1 MWGRAGAYCDGPN
14 VHLIALQLA
23 HHCTMPM
30 YADLLE
36 AGKSPALDF
45 VLPYDQPEVRKDPE
59 ERLNEIEQLAED
71 LYGDGEKAPSSQL
84 RVYTLE
90 EYAPVLQGRL
100 GKRKRELDTVEE
112 ADEREDLDGAFPVWS
127 STKENKANS
136 YLCLD
141 DKLRPDA
148 LLLHGEPISKLSTE
162 KIFEYVATYCD
173 SPPTSLE
180 WIDDRTTVIVFESPT
195 AAKSA
200 FPNLATRSADEPEPE
215 SQSETLVPAH
225 PVPKKMWPPEAQLD
239 HNLSRGT
246 ALSGIMRIRWAR
258 FGDRKLKGARK
269 RSEWY
274 TQQRTKR
281 SRPGGAGG
289 DDLDAELDEMKRRR
303 EAGDEEWE
311 AERTAAL
318 DRELDAL
325 AARKDGDEENM
336 EVESASRL
344 QSRLG
349 PRKNVSRPIASLP
362 RRRGQGRAPKEERPK
377 QTQEDLDAE
386 LEAFMKARE

>member
-1 MWGRAGAYCDGPN
+1 
-14 VHLIALQLA
+14 
-23 HHCTMPM
+23 MPM
-30 YADLLE
+30 YADMLE
-36 AGKSPALDF
+36 AGQAPALDF
-45 VLPYDQPEVRKDPE
+45 VLPYDQPEENKDPG
-59 ERLNEIEQLAED
+59 ERLTEIEQLAED

-90 EYAPVLQGRL
+90 EYAPVLTGRV
-100 GKRKRELDTVEE
+100 GKRKRQLDTVEE
-112 ADEREDLDGAFPVWS
+112 DDEREDP
-127 STKENKANS
+127 E
-136 YLCLD
+136 D
-141 DKLRPDA
+141 DKRRPDA
-148 LLLHGEPISKLSTE
+148 LLLHGEPITKLSTE

-173 SPPTSLE
+173 KPPISLE
-180 WIDDRTTVIVFESPT
+180 WIDDRTTVIVFESST
-195 AAKSA
+195 VAESSYEALVKQS
-200 FPNLATRSADEPEPE
+200 TDETE
-215 SQSETLVPAH
+215 SLVPAH

-246 ALSGIMRIRWAR
+246 ALSGVMHVRWAR

-274 TQQRTKR
+274 NAQQRHKR
-281 SRPGGAGG
+281 SRG
-289 DDLDAELDEMKRRR
+289 DGEDLDAELDEMQRRR
-303 EAGDEEWE
+303 EAGGDDGVDSEK
-311 AERTAAL
+311 ERAAAL

-325 AARKDGDEENM
+325 AARKDGDEEAM

-349 PRKNVSRPIASLP
+349 PKKDRPIAPLP
-362 RRRGQGRAPKEERPK
+362 RRRGRGREPKEERPK

>member
-1 MWGRAGAYCDGPN
+1 
-14 VHLIALQLA
+14 
-23 HHCTMPM
+23 MPM

-36 AGKSPALDF
+36 TGQGAALDF
-45 VLPYDQPEVRKDPE
+45 VLPYDQPDVKEPE
-59 ERLNEIEQLAED
+59 EQLNEIEQLAED

-90 EYAPVLQGRL
+90 EYAPVLQGRV

-112 ADEREDLDGAFPVWS
+112 GDEREDLD
-127 STKENKANS
+127 
-136 YLCLD
+136 D

-173 SPPTSLE
+173 NPPISLE
-180 WIDDRTTVIVFESPT
+180 WIDDRTTVIVFESPDM
-195 AAKSA
+195 AKSA
-200 FPNLATRSADEPEPE
+200 CSSLAKQSPEEQEPE
-215 SQSETLVPAH
+215 TLIPAH

-246 ALSGIMRIRWAR
+246 ALSGIMRIRRAR

-274 TQQRTKR
+274 TRQQNKR
-281 SRPGGAGG
+281 SRPGD

-303 EAGDEEWE
+303 EQGDGEWE
-311 AERTAAL
+311 TERAAAL

-325 AARKDGDEENM
+325 AARKDGNEDGM
-336 EVESASRL
+336 DVESASRL

-349 PRKNVSRPIASLP
+349 PRKNRQIAPLP
-362 RRRGQGRAPKEERPK
+362 RRRGHGHGRAPKEEKPRR
-377 QTQEDLDAE
+377 TQEDLDAE
-386 LEAFMKARE
+386 LEAFMKDRE

>member
-1 MWGRAGAYCDGPN
+1 
-14 VHLIALQLA
+14 
-23 HHCTMPM
+23 MPM
-30 YADLLE
+30 YADIIE
-36 AGKSPALDF
+36 SGQAPALDF
-45 VLPYDQPEVRKDPE
+45 VLPYDQPDDPKDSG

-71 LYGDGEKAPSSQL
+71 LYGDGEKAPSSQR

-90 EYAPVLQGRL
+90 EYAPVLTGRL
-100 GKRKRELDTVEE
+100 GKRKRQLDTVEE
-112 ADEREDLDGAFPVWS
+112 GDEHDDPEDDR
-127 STKENKANS
+127 
-136 YLCLD
+136 
-141 DKLRPDA
+141 LRPDA

-173 SPPTSLE
+173 RPPISLE
-180 WIDDRTTVIVFESPT
+180 WIDDRTTVIIFES
-195 AAKSA
+195 ADVAHSA
-200 FPNLATRSADEPEPE
+200 YTGLVKQSPEEP
-215 SQSETLVPAH
+215 ETLVPAH

-246 ALSGIMRIRWAR
+246 ALSGIMRVRRAR

-274 TQQRTKR
+274 GTQRTKR
-281 SRPGGAGG
+281 TRGGG
-289 DDLDAELDEMKRRR
+289 DDLDAELDEMKKRR
-303 EAGDEEWE
+303 EAGEDGDWE
-311 AERTAAL
+311 KERAAAL

-325 AARKDGDEENM
+325 AARKDGDEEAM

-349 PRKNVSRPIASLP
+349 PRKENRQIAPLP
-362 RRRGQGRAPKEERPK
+362 RRRGRGRETREERPK

>member
-71 LYGDGEKAPSSQL
+71 LYGDGEKAPSTSCE
-84 RVYTLE
+84 YTRWKNMQ
-90 EYAPVLQGRL
+90 PVLQGRL
-100 GKRKRELDTVEE
+100 GKSLNRAFGLAKTGVGHGRGRLMSV
-112 ADEREDLDGAFPVWS
+112 DLD
-127 STKENKANS
+127 
-136 YLCLD
+136 D

-215 SQSETLVPAH
+215 SQP
-225 PVPKKMWPPEAQLD
+225 
-239 HNLSRGT
+239 
-246 ALSGIMRIRWAR
+246 
-258 FGDRKLKGARK
+258 K
-269 RSEWY
+269 RSSLLILFLKDVAARSAVWIGSSRARESV
-274 TQQRTKR
+274 R

-362 RRRGQGRAPKEERPK
+362 RRRGQGRAPKERPK
-377 QTQEDLDAE
+377 QTQEDLDAD
-386 LEAFMKARE
+386 

>member
-1 MWGRAGAYCDGPN
+1 
-14 VHLIALQLA
+14 
-23 HHCTMPM
+23 MPM

-36 AGKSPALDF
+36 AGQAPALDL
-45 VLPYDQPEVRKDPE
+45 VLPYEQPDDEKDAG
-59 ERLNEIEQLAED
+59 ERLTETEQLAED

-90 EYAPVLQGRL
+90 DYAPVLTGRL

-112 ADEREDLDGAFPVWS
+112 GDEREDP
-127 STKENKANS
+127 E
-136 YLCLD
+136 D

-173 SPPTSLE
+173 KPPISLE
-180 WIDDRTTVIVFESPT
+180 WIDDRTTVIIFESPDV
-195 AAKSA
+195 AKSA
-200 FPNLATRSADEPEPE
+200 FAALVK
-215 SQSETLVPAH
+215 QSTAETDSLVPAH

-246 ALSGIMRIRWAR
+246 ALSGVMRIRRAR

-274 TQQRTKR
+274 AQRGKR
-281 SRPGGAGG
+281 SRGGG
-289 DDLDAELDEMKRRR
+289 DDLDAELDEMKKRR
-303 EAGDEEWE
+303 EAGDEEDWE
-311 AERTAAL
+311 KERAAAL

-325 AARKDGDEENM
+325 AARKDGDEDVM
-336 EVESASRL
+336 EVESASGLRN
-344 QSRLG
+344 RLG
-349 PRKNVSRPIASLP
+349 PKKERQIAPLP
-362 RRRGQGRAPKEERPK
+362 RRRGGHGRGVKEERPK

>member
-1 MWGRAGAYCDGPN
+1 
-14 VHLIALQLA
+14 
-23 HHCTMPM
+23 MPM

-36 AGKSPALDF
+36 TGQAPVLDF
-45 VLPYDQPEVRKDPE
+45 ALPYDQPDDKQEPSE
-59 ERLNEIEQLAED
+59 PLNEIEQLAED

-90 EYAPVLQGRL
+90 EYAPVLQGRV
-100 GKRKRELDTVEE
+100 GKRKRQLDTVEE
-112 ADEREDLDGAFPVWS
+112 GDEHVDPD
-127 STKENKANS
+127 
-136 YLCLD
+136 D
-141 DKLRPDA
+141 DKPRPDA

-173 SPPTSLE
+173 QPPTGLE
-180 WIDDRTTVIVFESPT
+180 WIDDRTTVIIFESPDV
-195 AAKSA
+195 AKSSITA
-200 FPNLATRSADEPEPE
+200 LAKQSADETN
-215 SQSETLVPAH
+215 SLVAAH

-246 ALSGIMRIRWAR
+246 ALSGVMRVRWAR
-258 FGDRKLKGARK
+258 FGDRKLKDARK

-274 TQQRTKR
+274 TRTKR
-281 SRPGGAGG
+281 PRGGG
-289 DDLDAELDEMKRRR
+289 DDLDAELDEMQKRR
-303 EAGDEEWE
+303 EAGDDGDWE
-311 AERTAAL
+311 KERAAAL

-325 AARKDGDEENM
+325 AARKDGEEDTM

-349 PRKNVSRPIASLP
+349 PKKDRPIAPLP
-362 RRRGQGRAPKEERPK
+362 RRRGRAREEKPK
-377 QTQEDLDAE
+377 QSQEDLDAE